1 MPHATREDAG
11 LRSAL
16 RPYPGPQA
24 FMQHPAS
31 SAGLIYSLHKQPLSI
46 FCVPGSGLDAGE
58 NLEGKHKPPIRIK
71 KIIALFKGVK
81 QSTVKEWGGN
91 RKICLEQKIFHGKD
105 ELALAMQS
113 ACAGVWWKRAQCMQA
128 RKAKG
133 HYVSLSCLKV
143 MLAWQSS
150 QMKDGIGRRDRSW
163 KALQSLDR
171 VA

>member
-1 MPHATREDAG
+1 MTDSWIINETTKVPHATREDAG

-58 NLEGKHKPPIRIK
+58 NLEGKHKPTLRIK

-81 QSTVKEWGGN
+81 QSTVKE
-91 RKICLEQKIFHGKD
+91 
-105 ELALAMQS
+105 
-113 ACAGVWWKRAQCMQA
+113 
-128 RKAKG
+128 
-133 HYVSLSCLKV
+133 
-143 MLAWQSS
+143 
-150 QMKDGIGRRDRSW
+150 
-163 KALQSLDR
+163 
-171 VA
+171 